1 MSKPKPEP
9 TNENCTL
16 HPQLAPSPTF
26 VPNFFISPI
35 STFLRCHFLL
45 KIRNFFG
52 ALETIFLGKNF
63 RLEIVWTYVLCF
75 VWHIIIWPTYPLW
88 MCGGFSLFS
97 ARNHHRAYF
106 FSLFRIG
113 STAFRRPLQREIF
126 FIFPS
131 NLFLFHSSTIRVT
144 NERMELQSWGWR
156 GKTFRFFASS
166 YSKSTLELARSLF
179 KLSKSCILIQKRKW
193 NRKKR
198 LLCNG
203 TLGKAQL
210 EKTAS
215 FFPEQ
220 KSTQRKREEAT
231 SSVKRGR
238 SRPLIITRHRERR
251 RKGKRKRKEKRGTN
265 FLPPPSSADG
275 SGERKEERRW

>member
-75 VWHIIIWPTYPLW
+75 VWHIIFWPTYPLW

-97 ARNHHRAYF
+97 ARNHHRAYV

-144 NERMELQSWGWR
+144 NERMELQSWGGG

-166 YSKSTLELARSLF
+166 YSKSKLELARSLF

-198 LLCNG
+198 LFV
-203 TLGKAQL
+203 TEHW
-210 EKTAS
+210 EKPNS
-215 FFPEQ
+215 RKPPHFFPSKNQ
-220 KSTQRKREEAT
+220 
-231 SSVKRGR
+231 
-238 SRPLIITRHRERR
+238 L
-251 RKGKRKRKEKRGTN
+251 KEKEKKQHHQWRGEGAA
-265 FLPPPSSADG
+265 LS
-275 SGERKEERRW
+275 